1 MMETETTLETEA
13 AFEEVKKRR
22 FRPVIGYSGSGVALT
37 CLSVVSAVIGMH
49 FALGGS
55 LGPALICLM
64 FCGFCD
70 MLDGPVARRKKKR
83 TGKEKNYGIEL
94 DSLADIVSFGVFPIV
109 IGYSIGTYEL
119 ALGLISSEVV
129 VHVGIA
135 ALYAT
140 AALIRLAYFNVME
153 MELQSKKKKRKYYE
167 GLPVTSVSI
176 LIPLV
181 LSISLIISAP
191 VSLVYSIMLL
201 VFAIAFVARIKI
213 PKIRGRYLMLYIL
226 LALPIALYIIWN
238 IGG

>member
-1 MMETETTLETEA
+1 METESTLETEA
-13 AFEEVKKRR
+13 TFEEAKKRR
-22 FRPVIGYSGSGVALT
+22 FRPIIGYSGSGVVLT
-37 CLSVVSAVIGMH
+37 CLSVISAVIGMH

-70 MLDGPVARRKKKR
+70 MLDGPAARRKKR
-83 TGKEKNYGIEL
+83 TSKEKSYGIEL

-109 IGYSIGTYEL
+109 IGYSVGTYEL
-119 ALGLISSEVV
+119 AHGLMSSEVI

-135 ALYAT
+135 ALYVT

-181 LSISLIISAP
+181 LSISLILSAP

-201 VFAIAFVARIKI
+201 VLSIAFVTRIKI
-213 PKIRGRYLMLYIL
+213 PKIRGRYLIIYIL
-226 LALPIALYIIWN
+226 LGLPIALYIIWN